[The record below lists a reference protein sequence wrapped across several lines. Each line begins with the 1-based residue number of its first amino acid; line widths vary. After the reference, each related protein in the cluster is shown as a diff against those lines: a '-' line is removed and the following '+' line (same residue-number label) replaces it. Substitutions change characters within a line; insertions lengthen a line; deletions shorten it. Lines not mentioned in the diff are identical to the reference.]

1 MRWLNKIN
9 REDLTVRYL
18 LRALPVAVI
27 GVFLFTDFVH
37 AQRLGFV
44 TGREP
49 HGVDVY
55 EMAMTPSVRK
65 WQYPQSLYNFYQW
78 TGEEYSNYARENYER
93 YVSTELEGFRTYDM
107 YGNYITRGFEV
118 YDWTIDNPVSSGSE
132 VRKGP
137 KYSSWFSNLVVSSM
151 SKGQFYSSMT
161 IGEAIRTTLT
171 PLTFSKPAFNGVQ
184 WDFASDKYQTTMI
197 ASRLA
202 SPGTRLQFE
211 VSSGQVLGDMTNLFG
226 IHNKVQ
232 LGDFSNVGFTY
243 LNIGNYSTGRKLGE
257 NSLQGVLTESQN
269 GGNIET
275 IVLRISDDSP
285 EDGRGGAQ
293 LFAERI
299 IIDGV
304 DHPEIVPSPRG
315 GVRRAGVIEA
325 NGADALELTYN
336 ISRDFRQRPDDQ
348 ITTFQEI
355 RKIEFE
361 LVIANDYKVDITSNL
376 QVNAQG
382 EPVFLTIERAHGNV
396 SDGSNQR
403 FIRFEYGL
411 PTGKDILG
419 LSFDVDDVK
428 GFNLRSEV
436 AISRDYRRF
445 PNQNFQKHLLAK
457 EEGLAYYLTASQ
469 DAYPWFAYGE
479 IYRMEPEY
487 QTSSFITDARGFVDY
502 EAPERY
508 TFEMVDDND
517 DQDRFPDWKRL
528 WQNGDF
534 AFGESPFGV
543 GGQAD
548 PQVFPGYDENSD
560 FISDFNQNSNGL
572 PDFSEPFLRYNV
584 DPPEFLFG
592 VDMNNNSVID
602 RFENDV
608 YADYPYRKDRD
619 GYNLYGG
626 VHLNEHLKLT
636 MGQTTSDEI
645 SSRRA
650 AQMNYAILT
659 GQWNWPGFDVRS
671 FHYARSV
678 KDDIKDDV
686 VQWVDPEGFT
696 EIVDPLIAQ
705 DTFIYTGYLTL
716 DYLRLKNLKVYN
728 KVKYDIYRQ
737 RGEEAETK
745 DNRLFL
751 GVINRLDY
759 PLPITDNLSF
769 WPRWKSI
776 YRKINPTFSTEL
788 DITEWSQFYMLTS
801 KYFILPTTFIEY
813 GVEWNLF
820 NNLEKRPEILPP
832 GYVDDF
838 TGTVLAFQLS
848 NRSAYLGYSL
858 TMNTGFR
865 WERRAYEVDT
875 ETNSLLFIRVFA
887 GLQQ

>member
-1 MRWLNKIN
+1 MRC
-9 REDLTVRYL
+9 L
-18 LRALPVAVI
+18 LSALFVAVAGI
-27 GVFLFTDFVH
+27 VLVQDAAYG
-37 AQRLGFV
+37 QRLGFV

-55 EMAMTPSVRK
+55 DMAMTPSVRK
-65 WQYPQSLYNFYQW
+65 WQYPQSLYNFYSW
-78 TGEEYSNYARENYER
+78 TGEEYSNYARDSYER

-107 YGNYITRGFEV
+107 YGNYITRGFEI
-118 YDWTIDNPVSSGSE
+118 YDWTIDSPVTSGST

-171 PLTFSKPAFNGVQ
+171 PLTFSKPAFNGMQ
-184 WDFASDKYQTTMI
+184 WDFASDKYQTTII

-202 SPGTRLQFE
+202 SPGTRIQFE
-211 VSSGQVLGDMTNLFG
+211 NSSGQVLGDMTNLFG
-226 IHNKVQ
+226 VHSKVQ
-232 LGDFSNVGFTY
+232 LGDFSKLGLTY
-243 LNIGNYSTGRKLGE
+243 LNISNFSTGRKLGD
-257 NSLQGVLTESQN
+257 NSLNGVLTEAQN
-269 GGNIET
+269 GGNVET
-275 IVLRISDDSP
+275 IVLRLSDDSP
-285 EDGRGGAQ
+285 EDGKGGAQ

-299 IIDGV
+299 IINGV

-325 NGADALELTYN
+325 NGAETLELTYN
-336 ISRDFRQRPDDQ
+336 ISRDFRQQPDDK

-355 RKIEFE
+355 QEVEFE

-376 QVNAQG
+376 QVNGQG
-382 EPVFLTIERAHGNV
+382 EPVFLNVERAHGNV

-411 PTGKDILG
+411 PTGKDIIG

-428 GFNLRSEV
+428 GFNLRSEI
-436 AISRDYRRF
+436 ALSRDYRRF
-445 PNQNFQKHLLAK
+445 PNQNFQEHELARDD
-457 EEGLAYYLTASQ
+457 GMAYYVTASQ

-479 IYRMEPEY
+479 LYRMEPEY
-487 QTSSFITDARGFVDY
+487 KTNAFISDARGFVDY
-502 EAPERY
+502 ELPERY
-508 TFEMVDDND
+508 TFETVDDND

-534 AFGESPFGV
+534 AFGESPFGT

-572 PDFSEPFLRYNV
+572 PDFAEPFLRYNV

-592 VDMNNNSVID
+592 VDMNNNSIID

-619 GYNLYGG
+619 GWNAYGG
-626 VHLNEHLKLT
+626 VHLNEHIKLT
-636 MGQTTSDEI
+636 VGRTTMAEI
-645 SSRRA
+645 SSKRDA
-650 AQMNYAILT
+650 AMNYAIVT
-659 GQWNWPGFDVRS
+659 GQWNWPGIEARAFQ
-671 FHYARSV
+671 YLRSV
-678 KDDIKDDV
+678 NDDIEDDV
-686 VQWVDPEGFT
+686 IQWVDPEGFT
-696 EIVDPLIAQ
+696 EIVDPLITQ
-705 DTFIYTGYLTL
+705 DTFVYTGYWTL
-716 DYLRLKNLKVYN
+716 DYLRLKNLNIYN
-728 KVKYDIYRQ
+728 KVKYDFYKQ
-737 RGEEAETK
+737 RGEQADTK
-745 DNRLFL
+745 DDRFFL
-751 GVINRLDY
+751 GVINRIDY
-759 PLPITDNLSF
+759 PLPITENLSF

-776 YRKINPTFSTEL
+776 FRKVNPTFSTEL

-801 KYFILPTTFIEY
+801 KYFILPTTFVEY
-813 GVEWNLF
+813 GVEWNIF
-820 NNLEKRPEILPP
+820 RNIEKRPDILPP

-838 TGTVLAFQLS
+838 TGTVLAVQLS

-865 WERRAYEVDT
+865 WERRAFEEAT
-875 ETNSLLFIRVFA
+875 ETNSLIFIRVFA
-887 GLQQ
+887 GLQN